1 MIKAACVVDVNYA
14 QFYKKKHRIG
24 GDVFLSSRD
33 PEKTRIGCT
42 LSDGLGSG
50 IKANVLANMT
60 AHMAQKLSFSPLQV
74 IKSSEIIMDT
84 LPVCKERK
92 ISYATFT
99 IVQMQL
105 DTPNE
110 VKTRIIEY
118 DNPDSF
124 LFNGSDPVDFKR
136 QKIALKRKRGGKAET
151 VKYSE
156 IVLTDGHRLVLMT
169 DGVTQAGIGTRAYP
183 LGWRAG
189 PLREFIHQ
197 TIVAHPL
204 ISSQDLAKIII
215 RKARN
220 LDGGEPG
227 DDITCAVITVREPRD
242 LVLASGPPFEMEHD
256 KELVDRVM
264 CFNGKKIVSGG
275 TTAQIFSRELQT
287 KIYVDIKNWD
297 RELPPCSRIEGLDLV
312 TEGMLTLNRAA
323 ELLEKRVPVEE
334 ISSLSVRSFVEMI
347 LQSDRIF
354 FIIGTKI
361 NEAHQDPNIP
371 VEIGIRRSIIHRIRQ
386 ILESTYMKETEIS
399 YL

>member
-1 MIKAACVVDVNYA
+1 MEKANCVVDVDYA
-14 QFYKKKHRIG
+14 QFYKDKQRIG

-33 PEKTRIGCT
+33 ADKTRIGCT

-74 IKSSEIIMDT
+74 TKSSKIIMDT

-92 ISYATFT
+92 ISYATFS
-99 IVQMQL
+99 IAQMQL
-105 DTPNE
+105 DTPNV
-110 VKTRIIEY
+110 VKTRLIEY

-124 LFNGSDPVDFKR
+124 LFDGSSPVEIKR
-136 QKIALKRKRGGKAET
+136 QKIALRRKRGGRQEI

-156 IVLTDGHRLVLMT
+156 MELRNGHRLVMFT

-183 LGWRAG
+183 LGWREG
-189 PLREFIHQ
+189 PLHQFI
-197 TIVAHPL
+197 IKALNSDPE
-204 ISSQDLAKIII
+204 ISSRDLAKMIINQ
-215 RKARN
+215 ARSI
-220 LDGGEPG
+220 DRGAPG

-242 LVLASGPPFEMEHD
+242 LVLASGPPFHKEHD
-256 KELVDRVM
+256 KELVNRVM
-264 CFNGKKIVSGG
+264 QFSGKKIVSGG
-275 TTAQIFSRELQT
+275 TTAQIFSRELER
-287 KIYVDIKNWD
+287 KITVDLKNWD
-297 RELPPCSRIEGLDLV
+297 REIPPSSHMEGIDLV

-323 ELLEKRVPVEE
+323 VELENRVPVEE
-334 ISSLSVRSFVEMI
+334 IQSASVRKFVEMI

-354 FIIGTKI
+354 FLVGTKI

-371 VEIGIRRSIIHRIRQ
+371 AEIGIRRSIIHRIRQ
-386 ILESTYMKETEIS
+386 VLENTYMKETELS

>member
-1 MIKAACVVDVNYA
+1 MKKNNCVVDVNYA
-14 QFYKKKHRIG
+14 QFYKKKQRIG

-33 PEKTRIGCT
+33 AEKTRIGCT

-60 AHMAQKLSFSPLQV
+60 ANMAQKLSFSPLQV

-84 LPVCKERK
+84 LPVCKERQ
-92 ISYATFT
+92 ISYATFS

-118 DNPDSF
+118 DNPDCF
-124 LFNGSDPVDFKR
+124 LFNGSARVDFKR
-136 QKIALKRKRGGKAET
+136 QKIALKRKRGGRQET

-156 IVLTDGHRLVLMT
+156 IVLTDGHRLILIS

-183 LGWRAG
+183 LGWRIG
-189 PLREFIHQ
+189 PLGKFIEETLTQ
-197 TIVAHPL
+197 HPD
-204 ISSQDLAKIII
+204 ISSSDLAKIII
-215 RKARN
+215 RKARA

-227 DDITCAVITVREPRD
+227 DDITCAVITIREPRD
-242 LVLASGPPFEMEHD
+242 LVIASGPPFHKEHD
-256 KELVDRVM
+256 KELVEKVM
-264 CFNGKKIVSGG
+264 CFSGRKIVSGG
-275 TTAQIFSRELQT
+275 TTAQIFSRELQQR
-287 KIYVDIKNWD
+287 IHVDLKHWD
-297 RELPPCSRIEGLDLV
+297 REIPPSSRIIGLDLV

-323 ELLEKRVPVEE
+323 VELEKRVPLEE
-334 ISSLSVRSFVEMI
+334 ISSYSVRTFVEMI

-354 FIIGTKI
+354 FVVGTKI

-386 ILESTYMKETEIS
+386 VLESTYMKETEVS